1 MPKQSLCNGLNIEPI
16 PPELKELNVLE
27 RQLVALRIPFMKV
40 LSLPKGGQK
49 GVKGP
54 CINVSSDLNKVT
66 SSLPRPINEAQLVK
80 VKLKR
85 KLEYKGYHQFQW
97 INPTKVQQAVQYLIN
112 HNKWYSDVILQNQWY
127 NQEDEEDMLLFESSQ
142 KTFNDG
148 DDDEDD
154 DDTKVNISKDQAD
167 DVTSANELPS
177 YPEETCLQPIDLG
190 QEVLDTDGKI
200 FCLAPGENQIPKS
213 VFREIGIDAM
223 AFPHLHPS
231 GDFGF
236 SMDRQLKLTP
246 SKYFNARLFSAD
258 TRFATDSQY
267 IFFAQYVTEITNVT
281 SNISIAMR
289 KGNQKTQDGK
299 NLNASMLT
307 KPDSLKQ
314 ILKSDIGYRFLQ
326 PVRGTPPYWEHTMKD
341 LYAMIRQIGIP
352 TFFLTFSAGET
363 RWDDVITTLLTISQ
377 DSRNISDLEW
387 TDKCKLIK
395 ENPLM
400 CARLFDHRVKSL
412 FADLLLSKAQ
422 PLGKVKDF
430 FFSNRIPA
438 TWFPPY
444 SLFNMD

>member
-1 MPKQSLCNGLNIEPI
+1 
-16 PPELKELNVLE
+16 
-27 RQLVALRIPFMKV
+27 
-40 LSLPKGGQK
+40 
-49 GVKGP
+49 
-54 CINVSSDLNKVT
+54 
-66 SSLPRPINEAQLVK
+66 
-80 VKLKR
+80 
-85 KLEYKGYHQFQW
+85 
-97 INPTKVQQAVQYLIN
+97 
-112 HNKWYSDVILQNQWY
+112 
-127 NQEDEEDMLLFESSQ
+127 
-142 KTFNDG
+142 
-148 DDDEDD
+148 
-154 DDTKVNISKDQAD
+154 
-167 DVTSANELPS
+167 
-177 YPEETCLQPIDLG
+177 
-190 QEVLDTDGKI
+190 
-200 FCLAPGENQIPKS
+200 
-213 VFREIGIDAM
+213 
-223 AFPHLHPS
+223 
-231 GDFGF
+231 
-236 SMDRQLKLTP
+236 MDRQLKLTP

-326 PVRGTPPYWEHTMKD
+326 PVRGTPPYWERTMKD

>member
-1 MPKQSLCNGLNIEPI
+1 
-16 PPELKELNVLE
+16 
-27 RQLVALRIPFMKV
+27 
-40 LSLPKGGQK
+40 
-49 GVKGP
+49 
-54 CINVSSDLNKVT
+54 
-66 SSLPRPINEAQLVK
+66 
-80 VKLKR
+80 
-85 KLEYKGYHQFQW
+85 
-97 INPTKVQQAVQYLIN
+97 
-112 HNKWYSDVILQNQWY
+112 
-127 NQEDEEDMLLFESSQ
+127 
-142 KTFNDG
+142 
-148 DDDEDD
+148 
-154 DDTKVNISKDQAD
+154 
-167 DVTSANELPS
+167 
-177 YPEETCLQPIDLG
+177 
-190 QEVLDTDGKI
+190 
-200 FCLAPGENQIPKS
+200 
-213 VFREIGIDAM
+213 
-223 AFPHLHPS
+223 
-231 GDFGF
+231 
-236 SMDRQLKLTP
+236 MDRQLKLTP

-258 TRFATDSQY
+258 TRFATDSQC

-326 PVRGTPPYWEHTMKD
+326 PVRGTPPYWERTMKD

-352 TFFLTFSAGET
+352 TFFLPFSAGET

-430 FFSNRIPA
+430 FFFEQNSSNVV
-438 TWFPPY
+438 PPI
-444 SLFNMD
+444 FTV